1 MQAKQV
7 LAENE
12 SNPAQK
18 SAQTLVVSEETLF
31 DRIQD
36 IYRQIE
42 IRAYQLFED
51 RGRQFGFDLDDWFR
65 AEAELLTNVPIAITE
80 NPTQVLVYA
89 QIPDFSEKE
98 IQINVQPQRLLL
110 SGRKETKSV
119 SDDESTSE
127 FQVKQFFSSL
137 ALPSV
142 VKTDDIKTEFKDGS
156 LNITLA
162 KVKPV
167 EEKQ

>member
-18 SAQTLVVSEETLF
+18 SAQSLIVSSETLF
-31 DRIQD
+31 EQIQD

-42 IRAYQLFED
+42 NRAYQLFED
-51 RGRQFGFDLDDWFR
+51 RGRKFGFDLDDWFR
-65 AEAELLTNVPIAITE
+65 AESELLTNVPINITE
-80 NPTQVLVYA
+80 NPTQVLVFA

-98 IQINVQPQRLLL
+98 IQINVQPQRLML
-110 SGRKETKSV
+110 SGKKETKTV
-119 SDDESTSE
+119 SGDESTSE
-127 FQVKQFFSSL
+127 IQVKQFFNSL
-137 ALPSV
+137 ALPSE
-142 VKTDDIKTEFKDGS
+142 VKTEDIKTEFKDGS

-162 KVKPV
+162 KVKPE